1 MKDMK
6 KVFLRLLVAGV
17 ILAVIV
23 VVLLNTVFKAD
34 ASIETH
40 NEIAKSLTPN
50 GQIVKLSTML
60 DDEEVI
66 SQFPDIVLVVDSE
79 IETLKHLYTKI
90 MATEQNSD
98 KKTDKMLKSL
108 KSLENSLKKSNDKLT
123 NIKTTKADGDLKKK
137 MVQDLQSHLTDSMVS
152 LKNLNQSLIE
162 YLIDYYYKNSYDTVI
177 AISYL
182 KTAVAQNIIT
192 ASDDA
197 NRKLYKTLSNA
208 LISDEEIGKLS
219 INKDFN
225 TLLFN
230 CKKVDLYKIIT
241 DSNYISTLNAENTAK
256 ANQMRSCIAT
266 LFEN

>member
-1 MKDMK
+1 MK

-17 ILAVIV
+17 ILAVII

-50 GQIVKLSTML
+50 GQITKLSTMI

-66 SQFPDIVLVVDSE
+66 SQFPDIVLVFNSE

-108 KSLENSLKKSNDKLT
+108 KSLESSLKKSNEKLT
-123 NIKTTKADGDLKKK
+123 NIRTTKADGDLKKR
-137 MVQDLQSHLTDSMVS
+137 MVQDLKSLLTESMVS
-152 LKNLNQSLIE
+152 LKNLNQYLIE

-177 AISYL
+177 ALSYL

-192 ASDDA
+192 LSDDA
-197 NRKLYKTLSNA
+197 NRKLYKTVSNA
-208 LISDEEIGKLS
+208 LLSEEEIARLS
-219 INKDFN
+219 ISQEFN
-225 TLLFN
+225 TFLFN
-230 CKKVDLYKIIT
+230 CKKINLYKVIT

-266 LFEN
+266 IFEN